1 MDFILHNWALILVVL
16 VSGLLLLRPAL
27 SGAGALTPAAAVQ
40 LINREKAV
48 LVDVSSADEY
58 AAAHANGAKSVPLA
72 QLSEQLPQ
80 TVKNKAV
87 PVIFMCASGSRAV
100 AAARTAKGLG
110 YERAIALSGGMK
122 GWRAANLPVASS
134 GKAQDGK
141 TAKG

>member
-1 MDFILHNWALILVVL
+1 VDFILQNWALILVIL

-72 QLSEQLPQ
+72 QLKEQLPQ
-80 TVKNKAV
+80 AVKNKAV
-87 PVIFMCASGSRAV
+87 PVIFMCASGARAA
-100 AAARTAKGLG
+100 AAARMAKGLG
-110 YERAIALSGGMK
+110 YDRAIALTGGLK
-122 GWRAANLPVASS
+122 GWSAANLPVASS

-141 TAKG
+141 PAKA

>member
-27 SGAGALTPAAAVQ
+27 SGAGALAPAEAVQ

-58 AAAHANGAKSVPLA
+58 AAAHANGAKNVPLA
-72 QLSEQLPQ
+72 QLKEQLPQ
-80 TVKNKAV
+80 AVKNKAL
-87 PVIFMCASGSRAV
+87 PVIFICASGSRA
-100 AAARTAKGLG
+100 ATAARMAKGLG
-110 YERAIALSGGMK
+110 YDRALALAGGLK

-134 GKAQDGK
+134 GQPQDNKTSKA
-141 TAKG
+141 